1 MWSFWSRLIVLVG
14 SQDSLTWVRVIEYVK
29 GRKQFGAIFSCPRNP
44 FKVSLENPVIK
55 YSGSWCY
62 VIIGHYYFW
71 PNLNS
76 NMQIFGTKYK
86 ASTHRFR
93 GVCTAATGD
102 GNDVIMCSAWNMSL
116 FLSLGTSCLVR
127 KASLSE
133 DAPPKANEKAHER
146 FIQRLLCFK
155 IMAVGKKRWA
165 KGKIEGNCLTVKRLQ
180 NDHTRRINRLQQSK
194 R

>member
-1 MWSFWSRLIVLVG
+1 MG

-44 FKVSLENPVIK
+44 FKFSLENPVIK
-55 YSGSWCY
+55 YSGSYCY

-102 GNDVIMCSAWNMSL
+102 GNDVYN
-116 FLSLGTSCLVR
+116 VR
-127 KASLSE
+127 
-133 DAPPKANEKAHER
+133 N
-146 FIQRLLCFK
+146 
-155 IMAVGKKRWA
+155 KR
-165 KGKIEGNCLTVKRLQ
+165 
-180 NDHTRRINRLQQSK
+180 
-194 R
+194 